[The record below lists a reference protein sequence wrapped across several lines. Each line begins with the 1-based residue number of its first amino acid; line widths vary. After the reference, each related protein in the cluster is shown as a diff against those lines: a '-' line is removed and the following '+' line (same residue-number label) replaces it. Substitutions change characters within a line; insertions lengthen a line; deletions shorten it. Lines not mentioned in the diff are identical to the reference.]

1 MLKHKNTIQ
10 VVAFTIFILACP
22 FFLDAYWINVINNI
36 GLYAVLALS
45 LNFIVG
51 YTGLFHMGHAAFFAV
66 GAYATAILNTSY
78 DIPIVLLL
86 PVSGLAAALFAYIV
100 ARPIIHLRGDY
111 LLIVTIAIVEIVRI
125 ALVNDIF
132 GLTGGSNGIFGIS
145 RPDFY
150 FFDIRTPHQFFY
162 YIWAFL
168 ALSVLLFYNL
178 EKSRYVRALNYIK
191 NDEVAAEGSGV
202 NVDHLKLTAFVLGA
216 FWAGMVGNIYASK
229 MTLISPASF
238 NFWESVILFVIVI
251 LGGSGSIR
259 GVILGA
265 FLIIGLPE
273 IFRQFAGARMLIF
286 GGAMVAMMVF
296 RPQGFLPPLPR
307 KYPVHK
313 IQPGG
318 EKTL

>member
-1 MLKHKNTIQ
+1 MLKNKNL
-10 VVAFTIFILACP
+10 VVLVAFSVFIVICP
-22 FFLDAYWINVINNI
+22 LFLNSYWVDVINNI
-36 GLYAVLALS
+36 GLYAILALS

-66 GAYATAILNTSY
+66 GAYTSAVLNTSY
-78 DIPIVLLL
+78 SIPILFLL
-86 PVSGLAAALFAYIV
+86 PVSGVAAAVFAYLV
-100 ARPIIHLRGDY
+100 AKPIIHLRGDY
-111 LLIVTIAIVEIVRI
+111 LLIVTIAIVEVVRI
-125 ALVNDIF
+125 ALVNNVF

-145 RPDFY
+145 RPEFFGLSIRRPHEFY
-150 FFDIRTPHQFFY
+150 Y

-168 ALSVLLFYNL
+168 GLSVYLFHQL
-178 EKSRYVRALNYIK
+178 EKSRFVRALNYIK
-191 NDEVAAEGSGV
+191 NDEVAAEGSGI
-202 NVDHLKLTAFVLGA
+202 DIAHYKLVAFVLGA

-229 MTLISPASF
+229 MTLISPESF

-273 IFRQFAGARMLIF
+273 VFRQFAGARMLIF

-307 KYPVHK
+307 KHPVHK
-313 IQPGG
+313 IKPG
-318 EKTL
+318 EETL